1 MDKKLTN
8 YNIDNSMKT
17 ITRPTVF
24 DRILKEIDPVEIPSE
39 YVDHILIQYHDG
51 NTIEISGA
59 EINHPVPLNKSSKSD
74 SVEEYFKKMQDVR
87 VFINIQKLESDI
99 NQTVERYLG
108 KYC

>member
-8 YNIDNSMKT
+8 YNIDNSMKS

-39 YVDHILIQYHDG
+39 YIDHILIQYYDG

-59 EINHPVPLNKSSKSD
+59 EIDYPVPLHKNPRTEN
-74 SVEEYFKKMQDVR
+74 VEEFFKKMQDVR
-87 VFINIQKLESDI
+87 VFINLQKLESDI